1 MSVLHSVARW
11 LAVILAAAAVGC
23 GGEERFTPE
32 PDHAAEVERNPYAL
46 TCGDIAGQSRS
57 TTSQELVIEAEF
69 ALADAPALRPRVAA
83 MTENRV
89 GRSIYWAMT
98 EICRG
103 REAAY
108 TPAEDAVEAVR
119 GGRYL
124 VQPRPETWNRPAPT
138 DE

>member
-1 MSVLHSVARW
+1 MHGVVRW
-11 LAVILAAAAVGC
+11 LAVIAAATAVGC
-23 GGEERFTPE
+23 GGQERFTPE
-32 PDHAAEVERNPYAL
+32 EDHAVEVARNPYAL
-46 TCGDIAGQSRS
+46 TCGDIAAQSSS

-103 REAAY
+103 REAAF
-108 TPAEDAVEAVR
+108 TPGEDAVEAVR
-119 GGRYL
+119 SGKYL
-124 VQPRPETWNRPAPT
+124 VQPRPATRTRPPPT

>member
-1 MSVLHSVARW
+1 MHGVVRW
-11 LAVILAAAAVGC
+11 LAVIAAATAVGC
-23 GGEERFTPE
+23 GEQERFTPE
-32 PDHAAEVERNPYAL
+32 KDHAAEVARNPYAL
-46 TCGDIAGQSRS
+46 TCADIAGQSRS

-103 REAAY
+103 RDAAF
-108 TPAEDAVEAVR
+108 TPGEDAVEAVR
-119 GGRYL
+119 SGKYL
-124 VQPRPETWNRPAPT
+124 VQPRPESWNRPPAT